1 MKFTWKNHKKKSN
14 RSLSMFISSK
24 TCLEIMNFDIKR
36 LLFKDKWP
44 KSNSF
49 QRTTTKRK
57 TMCWTLQKLLGG
69 RLIAWEKSSGS
80 RIHLKTPRTILN
92 NWNKHSRRCRMNS
105 IWGSYRRKKDMINRL
120 EKTWGSRWKG
130 AVINLETNEFYD
142 DVLNSL
148 ENMNGS
154 LSVILEFL
162 DYEVKGMAFHPHLE
176 EPQMQ
181 REFGVRKHEYL

>member
-1 MKFTWKNHKKKSN
+1 
-14 RSLSMFISSK
+14 MFISSK

-92 NWNKHSRRCRMNS
+92 N
-105 IWGSYRRKKDMINRL
+105 
-120 EKTWGSRWKG
+120 
-130 AVINLETNEFYD
+130 
-142 DVLNSL
+142 
-148 ENMNGS
+148 
-154 LSVILEFL
+154 
-162 DYEVKGMAFHPHLE
+162 
-176 EPQMQ
+176 
-181 REFGVRKHEYL
+181 